1 MFLWTN
7 HILKYMTNIIDK
19 VTTLNIELSD
29 LLEELSIDN
38 LVNNK
43 KELSNTLSYLIES
56 MIELSNELDELE

>member
-1 MFLWTN
+1 MA
-7 HILKYMTNIIDK
+7 KQNIIDK
-19 VTTLNIELSD
+19 VTALNIELSD

>member
-1 MFLWTN
+1 MA
-7 HILKYMTNIIDK
+7 KQNIIDK
-19 VTTLNIELSD
+19 VTALNIELSD

-56 MIELSNELDELE
+56 MIELSNELDGLE